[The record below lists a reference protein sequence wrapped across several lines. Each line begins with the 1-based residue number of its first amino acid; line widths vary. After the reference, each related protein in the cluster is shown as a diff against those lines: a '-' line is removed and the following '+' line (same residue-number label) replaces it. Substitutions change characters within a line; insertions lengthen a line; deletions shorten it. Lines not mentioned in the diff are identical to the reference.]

1 MAVPRSG
8 EAGGTIIASTGA
20 WSNIYTQIAMA
31 ELLAQVADKI
41 DRAVQRVTPFAY
53 RMQRKGRR
61 WMRRAMRKPRSV
73 SEGPNLL
80 PLLIQV
86 LASFSKADGVLLEEE
101 IDSSLGF
108 LRYDYPEA
116 VYSELRQLFRQAL
129 YEQQDL
135 TAMAQKLSVQLST
148 DRKIMLG
155 VQLYDLIS
163 QAGLK
168 QEQVVQFYSFMSQ
181 LGMAAQAI
189 DIVYQLNA
197 SEESDPTVYQRG
209 SSPLESISFGNNGQ
223 SDVMLK
229 SLDARDRLLAFRY
242 HDLILLKN
250 YSSQSVSVRSRP
262 LVRGGFCRI
271 YPGQRILVGDQ
282 VLSYQEL
289 AQYFNAK
296 KNVSLPQIFIRVNRD
311 SDEVELE
318 RARSREAALEV
329 TFGLKV
335 KVKALK
341 DVDAELNG
349 TRLRAGTLVEA
360 TLQDRIVFHNDSEL
374 DLLDLRRRAR
384 ALGGRFQL
392 KASKSEYLVSNNP
405 SLLEA
410 DDILLSPG
418 TAGDVLLKIFC
429 DYDKRIG
436 TLEVLEAD
444 RPIMVGETNVR
455 TTSPLKDGD
464 TIRIDVGQ
472 FLKCNFS
479 ERIIEEERNI
489 IRTLEVSEITHRFGS
504 GDIGLEGIS
513 FNVVRGELVCVMGAS
528 GSGKSTLLKVLAGQL
543 EPASGQVL
551 LNNQPLYP
559 NLDQLKRY
567 VSYIPQEDAFDEH
580 LTIGENLQFAAAI
593 RSPHLSRRDRTRR
606 LEGKLVELGLSER
619 RDAVVGTAVRK
630 MLSGGERKR
639 LNIGLDMIGSA
650 DIYLFD
656 EPTSGLSSKDSEH
669 VLEIIRSMAHNK
681 IIIVTIHQPS
691 SKLFQMFHKAIL
703 LDKGGRL
710 VFFGTPTEMLRYFAE
725 AEHQHQFGADLG
737 ACPSCGTTRP
747 EFIFDVLETPLRD
760 LSGDIIYEENNRGQL
775 VPSRRYAPEFWRDKY
790 EAFRL
795 IQDVKQVSLRKE
807 PVAPLPSV
815 PVQKKKRVPFR
826 WHDEWTQLRT
836 LLKRAFISKLRNR
849 GNLVITIGVAPVL
862 AFLIASLL
870 RYSDSGTY
878 DFASAY
884 HIPTFLFLTLI
895 VAMFLGLTNSADD
908 IIRDRVVLQ
917 RERNLNVRL
926 PYYVFAKTVSLGVFA
941 LAQCILFVLI
951 GNYILEIRGMFWIY
965 LGIVF
970 MTAMGGVAL
979 GLVISS
985 LVSDPKTAA
994 NIVPLVLIP
1003 QIIMGGA
1010 LIKYE
1015 DMNRNLALVYTF
1027 TRWFSEHPNKEQNKK
1042 MDSKLQVPFI
1052 CQFIAM
1058 RWSYEE
1064 MIVAQAKLNP
1074 VTRRQDRTQ
1083 REIDRIVARH
1093 DTRPES
1099 RRGLNDLKDTL
1110 AMLSGLEAKT
1120 PDELDRYLGVID
1132 QVLDGKQSFDR
1143 SQFKDANGPVTAET
1157 LYLNQK
1163 VSDLISN
1170 AEMEQSDYRRGGKP
1184 NVFFGQYKRYLGM
1197 KVDVFVFNTIVLIGS
1212 SLALLGLL
1220 HWILRRQLDVR
1231 RT

>member
-1 MAVPRSG
+1 MS
-8 EAGGTIIASTGA
+8 ETASTF
-20 WSNIYTQIAMA
+20 
-31 ELLAQVADKI
+31 ADKI
-41 DRAVQRVTPFAY
+41 DRAVQRVTPLAY
-53 RMQRKGRR
+53 RLRRRGRL

-73 SEGPNLL
+73 AESPNLL

-116 VYSELRQLFRQAL
+116 VYSELRMLFRQAL

-135 TAMAQKLSVQLST
+135 SAMAQKLAAQLSA

-168 QEQVVQFYSFMSQ
+168 QDQVVAFYSFMSQ

-197 SEESDPTVYQRG
+197 SEDSDQQVYQRG
-209 SSPLESISFGNNGQ
+209 ASPLEAISFGPNGH
-223 SDVMLK
+223 SDVVLK
-229 SLDARDRLLAFRY
+229 SLSGNDRLLAFRY

-250 YSSQSVSVRSRP
+250 YSAQAVSVRGRP

-271 YPGQRILVGDQ
+271 YPGQRILVGDY
-282 VLSYQEL
+282 VLSFQDL
-289 AQYFNAK
+289 ANYFNAK
-296 KNVSLPQIFIRVNRD
+296 KNVSLPQIFVRVNKD

-318 RARSREAALEV
+318 RSRTRESSLEV

-335 KVKALK
+335 KVKALR
-341 DVDAELNG
+341 DVKATLNG
-349 TRLRAGTLVEA
+349 VKLKARTEVEA
-360 TLQDRIVFHNDSEL
+360 SLDDRIVFHNDTEM
-374 DLLDLRRRAR
+374 DLFDLRRRAR

-405 SLLEA
+405 SLLEE

-418 TAGDVLLKIFC
+418 TAGDVLLKISC
-429 DYDKRIG
+429 DYDKRVG
-436 TLEVLEAD
+436 VLEVLEAD
-444 RPIMVGETNVR
+444 RPIMVGEVAVR
-455 TTSPLKDGD
+455 TTAPLSDGD

-472 FLKCNFS
+472 FLRCDFS

-489 IRTLEVSEITHRFGS
+489 IRSLEVIDVNHRFS
-504 GDIGLEGIS
+504 NSDVALEGIS
-513 FNVVRGELVCVMGAS
+513 FALNRGELVCVMGAS
-528 GSGKSTLLKVLAGQL
+528 GSGKSTLLRVLGGQQQ
-543 EPASGQVL
+543 PTRGQIL
-551 LNNQPLYP
+551 LNNQALYD
-559 NLDQLKRY
+559 NLDSLKRY
-567 VSYIPQEDAFDEH
+567 VSYIPQDDAFDEH

-606 LEGKLVELGLSER
+606 LEGKLIELGLSER
-619 RDAVVGTAVRK
+619 RDSIVGSPVKKT
-630 MLSGGERKR
+630 LSGGERKR
-639 LNIGLDMIGSA
+639 LNIGLDMIGMS
-650 DIYLFD
+650 DVYLFD

-669 VLEIIRSMAHNK
+669 VIEIIRGMAHNK
-681 IIIVTIHQPS
+681 IIVVTIHQPS
-691 SKLFQMFHKAIL
+691 SKIFQMFHKAIL

-710 VFFGTPTEMLRYFAE
+710 VFFGTPTDMLRYFAE

-775 VPSRRYAPEFWRDKY
+775 MPARRYSPEFWRDKY

-795 IQDVKQVSLRKE
+795 IQDVKQVPLRRD
-807 PVAPLPSV
+807 PSPLP
-815 PVQKKKRVPFR
+815 PIPAQQPRERIR

-836 LLKRAFISKLRNR
+836 LMRRAFTSKLRNR
-849 GNLVITIGVAPVL
+849 ANLIITIGVAPVL
-862 AFLIASLL
+862 AVLIATIL
-870 RYSDSGTY
+870 RYSDSGHY

-908 IIRDRVVLQ
+908 IIRDRAVLQ

-926 PYYVFAKTVSLGVFA
+926 TYYVFAKTVSLGVFA
-941 LAQCILFVLI
+941 LVQCVLFVLI
-951 GNYILEIRGMFWIY
+951 GNYLLQIRGMFWPY
-965 LGIVF
+965 LAIVF
-970 MTAMGGVAL
+970 MTAMSGVSL
-979 GLVISS
+979 GLVVSS
-985 LVSDPKTAA
+985 LVADPKTAA

-1015 DMNRNLALVYTF
+1015 DMNRNLGLVYTF
-1027 TRWFSEHPNKEQNKK
+1027 SRWFAEHPNRDESKK
-1042 MDSKLQVPFI
+1042 MDSRLEVPFV
-1052 CQFIAM
+1052 CEFVAM

-1064 MIVAQAKLNP
+1064 LVVAQAKLNP
-1074 VTRRQDRTQ
+1074 LTKRQDEAQ
-1083 REIDRIVARH
+1083 RQIDAIVARH
-1093 DTRPES
+1093 ES
-1099 RRGLNDLKDTL
+1099 QPGDAKRLDDLKETL
-1110 AMLSGLEAKT
+1110 AVLSGIEAHSGR
-1120 PDELDRYLGVID
+1120 ELNQYLAIIDRILN
-1132 QVLDGKQSFDR
+1132 GKMSFHR
-1143 SQFKDANGPVTAET
+1143 AAFNSANGPITAEQ
-1157 LYLNQK
+1157 LYVNQK
-1163 VSDLISN
+1163 ISDLIAN

-1184 NVFFGQYKRYLGM
+1184 NVFFGAQKRYFGWT
-1197 KVDVFVFNTIVLIGS
+1197 VSVFAFNTAVLIGS
-1212 SLALLGLL
+1212 SLLLLWLL
-1220 HWILRRQLDVR
+1220 HWILRRQLEVR
-1231 RT
+1231 RI